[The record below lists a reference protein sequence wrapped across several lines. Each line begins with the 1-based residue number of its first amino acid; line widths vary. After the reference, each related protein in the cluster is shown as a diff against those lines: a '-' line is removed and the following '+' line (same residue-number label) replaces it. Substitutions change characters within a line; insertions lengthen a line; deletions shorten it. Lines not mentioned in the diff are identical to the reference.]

1 MHTMPTTKTP
11 LRSGAA
17 YIRVSTDKQEE
28 LSPDAQRRLIVEYA
42 KKNGILL
49 SEKDIF
55 IENGISGKK
64 ADKRPMFQQMIAL
77 AKSKEHPYD
86 VILVWKFS
94 RFARNQDESILY
106 KSLLR
111 RKNIEV
117 ISISEPI
124 MDGPFGSLI
133 ERIIEW
139 MDEYYSINLSGEV
152 KRGMT
157 EKALR
162 GGYQATAPLGYD
174 HHAGGIPTINE
185 QEARIVR
192 QIFQEYNAGADFSTI
207 ARDLNDA
214 GFRTRRGNP
223 FELRVVRYILQNPFY
238 IGKVRWN
245 RAKHS
250 SYQENNPADII
261 IADGQHPPIISKES
275 FTAANDRIEREF
287 RPVRRKGTCY
297 TKHWLCGVLK
307 CGYCGANLIYVNDK
321 RNKCGTGNFQC
332 YKYAKGLHRE
342 SCSIS
347 QLKAE
352 SSVLEALE
360 NIIATGYI
368 DFKYSAPGSVTDSAL
383 PFLQKEL
390 ASLSKK
396 EQRIKAAYID
406 GIDTLEEYKANKRLI
421 AEERNQVQKK
431 IDALS
436 VPAKIDTAA
445 LQQKMLLRCRNV
457 YEILTSGADTEK
469 KAAAIRSVCESITF
483 DKENLSFEYVFYLG

>member
-1 MHTMPTTKTP
+1 MVKTQT
-11 LRSGAA
+11 LKSGAA

-28 LSPDAQRRLIVEYA
+28 LSPDAQRRLIIEYA

-49 SEKDIF
+49 SDKDIF

-64 ADKRPMFQQMIAL
+64 ADKRPMFKQMIAI

-111 RKNIEV
+111 KKNV
-117 ISISEPI
+117 DVVSISEPI
-124 MDGPFGSLI
+124 IDGPFGSLI

-139 MDEYYSINLSGEV
+139 MDEYYSINLSSEV

-162 GGYQATAPLGYD
+162 GGYQATTPLGYD
-174 HHAGGIPTINE
+174 HHADGVPTINL
-185 QEARIVR
+185 QEAQIVR
-192 QIFQEYNAGADFSTI
+192 QIFQEYNNGADFSTI
-207 ARDLNDA
+207 ARNLNDA

-223 FELRVVRYILQNPFY
+223 FELRVVRYILKNPFY
-238 IGKVRWN
+238 IGKIRWN
-245 RAKHS
+245 RAKHG
-250 SYQENNPADII
+250 SYTDNDPEDII
-261 IADGQHPPIISKES
+261 IVEGQHTPIISEEAFNS
-275 FTAANDRIEREF
+275 ANDRINREF

-332 YKYAKGLHRE
+332 YKYAKGLHKK
-342 SCSIS
+342 SCSVS
-347 QLKAE
+347 QKIAE
-352 SSVLEALE
+352 ESVMEALE
-360 NIIATGYI
+360 SILSTGYV
-368 DFKYSAPGSVTDSAL
+368 DFKYSAPLTDSSNSKL
-383 PFLQKEL
+383 PFLKKEL
-390 ASLSKK
+390 ESLVKK

-406 GIDTLEEYKANKRLI
+406 GIDTLDEYKANKNRI
-421 AEERNQVQKK
+421 ADERKQITKK
-431 IDALS
+431 IHELS
-436 VPAKIDTAA
+436 VPTNVDTTA
-445 LQQKMLLRCRNV
+445 LQQQMLLRCRNI
-457 YEILTSGADTEK
+457 YDILKSAADNEK
-469 KAAAIRSVCESITF
+469 KAAAIRSICESITF
-483 DKENLSFEYVFYLG
+483 DRDTCTFKYVFYLS

>member
-1 MHTMPTTKTP
+1 MAKTTS

-28 LSPDAQRRLIVEYA
+28 LSPDAQRRLIIDYA

-49 SEKDIF
+49 SDKDIF
-55 IENGISGKK
+55 VENGISGKK

-111 RKNIEV
+111 KRDV
-117 ISISEPI
+117 DVVSISEPI
-124 MDGPFGSLI
+124 VDGPFGSLI
-133 ERIIEW
+133 ERLIEW
-139 MDEYYSINLSGEV
+139 MDEYYSINLSSEV
-152 KRGMT
+152 RRGMT

-162 GGYQATAPLGYD
+162 GGYQAAAPLGYD
-174 HHAGGIPTINE
+174 HHADGVPTINL
-185 QEARIVR
+185 QEAQIVR
-192 QIFQEYNAGADFSTI
+192 RIFQEYNDGADFSTV
-207 ARDLNDA
+207 ARNLNDA
-214 GFRTRRGNP
+214 GFRTRRGNL

-238 IGKVRWN
+238 IGKIRWN
-245 RAKHS
+245 RAKHG
-250 SYQENNPADII
+250 SYTNNDPEDII
-261 IADGQHPPIISKES
+261 IVDGQHTPIISEEA
-275 FTAANDRIEREF
+275 FNAANDRINREF
-287 RPVRRKGTCY
+287 RPMRRKGTCY

-342 SCSIS
+342 SCSVS
-347 QLKAE
+347 QLKVEA
-352 SSVLEALE
+352 SVFEVLE
-360 NIIATGYI
+360 NIIATGYV
-368 DFKYSAPGSVTDSAL
+368 DFNYSASLTDAANSQL
-383 PFLQKEL
+383 PFLRKEL
-390 ASLSKK
+390 ANLEKK

-406 GIDTLEEYKANKRLI
+406 GIDTLEEYKSNKHLI
-421 AEERNQVQKK
+421 EKDRDQIQKK

-436 VPAKIDTAA
+436 SPTVIDTAA
-445 LQQKMLLRCRNV
+445 LQEKMLLRCRNV
-457 YEILTSGADTEK
+457 YDILKSGASTEK
-469 KAAAIRSVCESITF
+469 KASAIRSICESITF
-483 DKENLSFEYVFYLG
+483 DKKNMSFDYVFYLG

>member
-1 MHTMPTTKTP
+1 MSNVKK
-11 LRSGAA
+11 LQSGAA

-28 LSPDAQRRLIVEYA
+28 LSPDAQKRLIFDYA

-111 RKNIEV
+111 KKNV
-117 ISISEPI
+117 DVVSISEPI
-124 MDGPFGSLI
+124 IDGPFGSLI

-174 HHAGGIPTINE
+174 HHAGGIPTVNE
-185 QEARIVR
+185 KEAQIVR
-192 QIFQEYNAGADFSTI
+192 LIFEKYNSGMDFTTI
-207 ARDLNDA
+207 ARYLNDS
-214 GFRTRRGNP
+214 GYRTRRGNP
-223 FELRVVRYILQNPFY
+223 FELRVVRYILENPFY
-238 IGKVRWN
+238 IGKIRWN
-245 RAKHS
+245 RAKHG
-250 SYQENNPADII
+250 SYQENKEEDII
-261 IADGQHPPIISKES
+261 IVDGKHEPIISED
-275 FTAANDRIEREF
+275 TYQAANERIKREF
-287 RPVRRKGTCY
+287 RPSRRKGTCY
-297 TKHWLCGVLK
+297 AKHWLCGVLK
-307 CGYCGANLIYVNDK
+307 CGYCGSNLIYTSDN
-321 RNKCGTGNFQC
+321 RNKCQTGNFQC
-332 YKYAKGLHRE
+332 YKYTKGQHGL

-347 QLKAE
+347 QLKVE
-352 SSVLEALE
+352 SSVLNTLE
-360 NIIATGYI
+360 RILATGNI
-368 DFKYSAPGSVTDSAL
+368 DFKYYSSNVASDSKL

-390 ASLSKK
+390 DNLNKK
-396 EQRIKAAYID
+396 ERRIKIAYMD
-406 GIDTLEEYKANKRLI
+406 GIDSLEEYKENKKLI
-421 AEERNQVQKK
+421 ETERDQITEKMK
-431 IDALS
+431 ALTS
-436 VPAKIDTAA
+436 EGEVNSLELK
-445 LQQKMLLRCRNV
+445 QQMLLRCRNTYDV
-457 YEILTSGADTEK
+457 LMSGADLEEK
-469 KAAAIRSVCESITF
+469 ASAIRSICESITF
-483 DKENLSFEYVFYLG
+483 NKDKKELEYVFYLS

>member
-1 MHTMPTTKTP
+1 MSNKKTIS
-11 LRSGAA
+11 LLSGAA

-28 LSPDAQRRLIVEYA
+28 LSPDAQKRLIIDYA
-42 KKNGILL
+42 KKHGILL

-111 RKNIEV
+111 KKNV
-117 ISISEPI
+117 DVVSISEPI
-124 MDGPFGSLI
+124 IDGPFGSLI

-174 HHAGGIPTINE
+174 HHAGGVPTVNE
-185 QEARIVR
+185 QEAHIVR
-192 QIFQEYNAGADFSTI
+192 LIFEQYNSGMDFSSI
-207 ARDLNDA
+207 ARSLNES
-214 GFRTRRGNP
+214 GYRTRRGNP
-223 FELRVVRYILQNPFY
+223 FELRVVKYILQNPFY

-250 SYQENNPADII
+250 SYQENAPEDII
-261 IADGQHPPIISKES
+261 IVDGQHEPIISENDFS
-275 FTAANDRIEREF
+275 AAGERIKREF
-287 RPVRRKGTCY
+287 QPSRRKGTCY
-297 TKHWLCGVLK
+297 SKHWLCGVLK
-307 CGYCGANLIYVNDK
+307 CGYCGSNLIYINDK

-332 YKYAKGLHRE
+332 YKYAKGQHQG

-347 QLKAE
+347 QLKVEA
-352 SSVLEALE
+352 SVFDALE
-360 NIIATGYI
+360 HIVSTGNI
-368 DFKYSAPGSVTDSAL
+368 DFKYCSSPSTSSDSQL
-383 PFLQKEL
+383 SFLQKEL
-390 ASLSKK
+390 DNLAKK
-396 EQRIKAAYID
+396 ERRIKAAYMD
-406 GIDTLEEYKANKRLI
+406 GIDTLEEYKENKNLI
-421 AEERNQVQKK
+421 AAERIQIKEKMDSLASPSETN
-431 IDALS
+431 
-436 VPAKIDTAA
+436 AA
-445 LQQKMLLRCRNV
+445 ELKEKMLLRCRNT
-457 YEILTSGADTEK
+457 YSILQSGADLEK
-469 KAAAIRSVCESITF
+469 KAAAIRSICESITF
-483 DKENLSFEYVFYLG
+483 NKEKKEFEYVFYLS

>member
-1 MHTMPTTKTP
+1 MVKTQT
-11 LRSGAA
+11 LKSGAA

-28 LSPDAQRRLIVEYA
+28 LSPDAQRRLIIEYA

-49 SEKDIF
+49 SDKDIF

-64 ADKRPMFQQMIAL
+64 ADKRPMFKQMIAI

-111 RKNIEV
+111 KKNV
-117 ISISEPI
+117 DVVSISEPI
-124 MDGPFGSLI
+124 IDGPFGSLI

-139 MDEYYSINLSGEV
+139 MDEYYSINLSSEV

-162 GGYQATAPLGYD
+162 GGYQATTPLGYD
-174 HHAGGIPTINE
+174 HHADGVPTINL
-185 QEARIVR
+185 QEAQIVR
-192 QIFQEYNAGADFSTI
+192 QIFQEYINGADFSTI
-207 ARDLNDA
+207 ARNLNDA

-223 FELRVVRYILQNPFY
+223 FELRVVRYILRNPFY
-238 IGKVRWN
+238 IGKIRWN
-245 RAKHS
+245 RAKHGA
-250 SYQENNPADII
+250 YTENDPEDII
-261 IADGQHPPIISKES
+261 IVDGQHTPIISEEA
-275 FTAANDRIEREF
+275 FNTANDRINREF

-332 YKYAKGLHRE
+332 YKYAKGLHKK
-342 SCSIS
+342 SCSVS
-347 QLKAE
+347 QKIAE
-352 SSVLEALE
+352 ESVMEALE
-360 NIIATGYI
+360 SILSTGYV
-368 DFKYSAPGSVTDSAL
+368 DFKYSAPLTDSSNSKL
-383 PFLQKEL
+383 PFLKKEL
-390 ASLSKK
+390 ESLAKK

-406 GIDTLEEYKANKRLI
+406 GIDTLDEYKANKNRI
-421 AEERNQVQKK
+421 ADERKQITKK
-431 IDALS
+431 IHELS
-436 VPAKIDTAA
+436 VPTNVDTTA
-445 LQQKMLLRCRNV
+445 LQQQMLLRCRNI
-457 YEILTSGADTEK
+457 YDILKSAADNEK
-469 KAAAIRSVCESITF
+469 KAAAIRSICESITF
-483 DKENLSFEYVFYLG
+483 DRDTCTFKYVFYLS

>member
-1 MHTMPTTKTP
+1 MAKTTS

-28 LSPDAQRRLIVEYA
+28 LSPDAQRRLIIDYA

-49 SEKDIF
+49 SDKDIF
-55 IENGISGKK
+55 VENGISGKK

-111 RKNIEV
+111 KKNIDV
-117 ISISEPI
+117 VSISEPI
-124 MDGPFGSLI
+124 IDGPFGSLI

-139 MDEYYSINLSGEV
+139 MDEYYSINLSSEV
-152 KRGMT
+152 RRGMT

-174 HHAGGIPTINE
+174 SHLGEVPTINE
-185 QEARIVR
+185 QEAQIVR
-192 QIFQEYNAGADFSTI
+192 RIFQEYNAGSDFSTI
-207 ARDLNDA
+207 ARGLNDS
-214 GFRTRRGNP
+214 GLRTRRGNP
-223 FELRVVRYILQNPFY
+223 FELRVVKYILRNPFY
-238 IGKVRWN
+238 IGKIRWN

-250 SYQENNPADII
+250 SYVENAPEDII
-261 IADGQHPPIISKES
+261 IVDGQHAPLISEEM
-275 FTAANDRIEREF
+275 FNAVNDRINREF
-287 RPVRRKGTCY
+287 RPVRRKGICHS
-297 TKHWLCGVLK
+297 KHWLCGVLK
-307 CGYCGANLIYVNDK
+307 CGFCGTNLVYVEDK
-321 RNKCGTGNFQC
+321 RSKSGIGNFQC
-332 YKYAKGLHRE
+332 YKYAKGQHRN
-342 SCSIS
+342 SCSVS
-347 QLKAE
+347 QLKVE
-352 SSVLEALE
+352 ENVFEVLE
-360 NIIATGYI
+360 NIIATGYV
-368 DFKYSAPGSVTDSAL
+368 DFNYSASATDTAGSQL

-390 ASLSKK
+390 ANLEKK

-421 AEERNQVQKK
+421 EKDRGQVQEK

-436 VPAKIDTAA
+436 SPAIVDTAA
-445 LQQKMLLRCRNV
+445 LQKKMLLRCRNV
-457 YEILTSGADTEK
+457 YDILKSGADTEK
-469 KAAAIRSVCESITF
+469 KASAIRSICESITF
-483 DKENLSFEYVFYLG
+483 DKENMSFEYVFYLG